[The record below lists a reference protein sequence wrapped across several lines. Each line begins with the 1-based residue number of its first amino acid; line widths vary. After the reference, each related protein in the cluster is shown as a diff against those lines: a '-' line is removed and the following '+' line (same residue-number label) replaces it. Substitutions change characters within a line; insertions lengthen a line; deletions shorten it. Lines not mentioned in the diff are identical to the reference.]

1 MTAPLPVRGAAT
13 GFRSRAMG
21 RILAVLLALGG
32 LLNLPASAQQALPP
46 AVAAVVD
53 YQRILREAKAAQA
66 IRDQVEGRRKLYQDE
81 IAKQEQ
87 RLHEADK
94 ELARQRGI
102 LSADAFSERR
112 RVFEGEVAGVQRM
125 AQERRRDLDQAAA
138 AALNKVRTAM
148 IEVVGELADTR
159 GFNLVLPTS
168 GLLLFSP
175 AIDLT
180 NETLAQLDRK
190 LPNVKVP
197 EKVD

>member
-21 RILAVLLALGG
+21 RILASLLALGG
-32 LLNLPASAQQALPP
+32 LLDLPASAQEALPP

-94 ELARQRGI
+94 ELARQRSI

-112 RVFEGEVAGVQRM
+112 RAFEGEVAGVQRM

-138 AALNKVRTAM
+138 AALNNVRTAM
-148 IEVVGELADTR
+148 IEVVGELAETR

-180 NETLAQLDRK
+180 DETLAQLDRK

-197 EKVD
+197 EKAD

>member
-1 MTAPLPVRGAAT
+1 MVASLPDRRARAGLGCRVV
-13 GFRSRAMG
+13 SRT
-21 RILAVLLALGG
+21 LVLLLVLAGAIDV
-32 LLNLPASAQQALPP
+32 PVAAQEALPP
-46 AVAAVVD
+46 AVAAVID

-66 IRDQVEGRRKLYQDE
+66 IRDQVESRRKLYQDE

-94 ELARQRGI
+94 ELARQRSI
-102 LSADAFSERR
+102 LSAEAFSERR
-112 RVFEGEVAGVQRM
+112 RAFEGEVAGVQRM
-125 AQERRRDLDQAAA
+125 AQERRRELDQAAA
-138 AALNKVRTAM
+138 AALNNVRTAM
-148 IEVVGELADTR
+148 IEVVGELAEAR